1 MAPLVGSRSRH
12 PARRECRVETSRRRE
27 IIDWRRSPRR
37 NRLTKKSGCAR
48 FPEGLGA
55 ARCEG
60 CGMRKS
66 CRRVQPRSAGIGVPH
81 AATRQ
86 IAKRMKIPNAAIVTR
101 TPAIH
106 MPISHRKRM
115 ISRCAASASRFAMSV
130 RSLSKAASFF
140 DIAAW
145 NLSKAP
151 SYFAWCVFIC
161 SLSVAS
167 SLETSRIVGSLT
179 AQFPSQDVHQARI
192 GPDAAS
198 PIRSARIAASFSC
211 TLHRS
216 ARAVHPFFAKARR
229 GRRQL
234 ARRSRARTD
243 HRAAHPAGPSPP
255 EYFPFEQSGH
265 PVPFGRSAATR
276 AAANLRKPSRR
287 RLARRHPE
295 ASRAA
300 ASFRLAEP
308 SKSKQNG
315 MYPEMGLAEAAPIQ
329 FEAWSDFQSR
339 NEH

>member
-12 PARRECRVETSRRRE
+12 PARRKCRVETSRRRK
-27 IIDWRRSPRR
+27 IIGWRRSPRR

-151 SYFAWCVFIC
+151 SYFAWCVFIF

-216 ARAVHPFFAKARR
+216 ARAVHPFFRKGSARKTTACAAFSSSDR
-229 GRRQL
+229 PSGGSSGRSKPARIFSVRAIGASRSFRSVGCDASSRQFEE
-234 ARRSRARTD
+234 AQPTQACETAS
-243 HRAAHPAGPSPP
+243 GG
-255 EYFPFEQSGH
+255 EQSGGQLSTCRT
-265 PVPFGRSAATR
+265 F
-276 AAANLRKPSRR
+276 
-287 RLARRHPE
+287 
-295 ASRAA
+295 
-300 ASFRLAEP
+300 
-308 SKSKQNG
+308 
-315 MYPEMGLAEAAPIQ
+315 
-329 FEAWSDFQSR
+329 
-339 NEH
+339 